1 MGELKGSYMEMND
14 PRRGVVSISKNF
26 VYDMLICSSDYEG
39 LIENSQSIRNP
50 AILREPSKEEGIIN
64 STDSK
69 SVCSQEVV
77 IDLRPETYTQSL
89 SNAPNENS
97 VVLESNASNVQ
108 TNGQGI
114 KESKRKIALSAD
126 SLDSENKFILSGSV
140 AECWKSNVITFLDDG
155 DKHVN
160 NQFLTFG
167 IRASLPNIAIT
178 LKRRG
183 NITDFVI
190 IRKTL
195 SFVDGVRVVS
205 TMGTTPICDV
215 DSLVKIMC
223 VLPKVNLAKSEVAST
238 CVFKIGSLY
247 SNKSGWSRSFQLHR
261 PGMTDE
267 LSKGGGEG
275 VEGSITT
282 C

>member
-1 MGELKGSYMEMND
+1 MPVVRADVVAGQSIDSRGSIQITSVFGEHEMGELKGSNMEMND
-14 PRRGVVSISKNF
+14 PRHGVVPIFKNF

-39 LIENSQSIRNP
+39 LIENSQLIRNP

-64 STDSK
+64 STDLK

-114 KESKRKIALSAD
+114 KESKRKVALSAD

-140 AECWKSNVITFLDDG
+140 AECWKSNVIPFLDDG

-167 IRASLPNIAIT
+167 ISASLPIIAIT

-183 NITDFVI
+183 NITDFSLSLSLVI

-205 TMGTTPICDV
+205 TMGTTPICV
-215 DSLVKIMC
+215 WIRL
-223 VLPKVNLAKSEVAST
+223 
-238 CVFKIGSLY
+238 
-247 SNKSGWSRSFQLHR
+247 
-261 PGMTDE
+261 
-267 LSKGGGEG
+267 
-275 VEGSITT
+275 
-282 C
+282 